1 MKVIDIFIG
10 VPYHFDSPES
20 ELVLKSYTR
29 LQNSYTRLQ
38 SSVETI
44 QNRSILR
51 YVALI
56 FLMNFLT

>member
-1 MKVIDIFIG
+1 MEVIDIFIG

-20 ELVLKSYTR
+20 ELVFK
-29 LQNSYTRLQ
+29 SYTRLQ

-44 QNRSILR
+44 QNRLILR

>member
-1 MKVIDIFIG
+1 MEVIDIFIG
-10 VPYHFDSPES
+10 VPYHFDSRES
-20 ELVLKSYTR
+20 ELVLK
-29 LQNSYTRLQ
+29 SYTRLQ

-44 QNRSILR
+44 QNHSILR